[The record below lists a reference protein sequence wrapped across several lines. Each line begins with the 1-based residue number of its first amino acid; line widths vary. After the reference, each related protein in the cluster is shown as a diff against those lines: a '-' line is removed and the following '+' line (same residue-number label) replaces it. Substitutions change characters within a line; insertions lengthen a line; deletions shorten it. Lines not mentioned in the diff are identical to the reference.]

1 MGVFSNNSTAATEGG
16 YIHTIIF
23 DDEIESSNRI
33 ENKVIKCISEYDKGF
48 KDGYKK
54 AKEEILEKISKALSI
69 KEEELKATEGKP
81 KYNRDPK
88 IDNYI
93 KEEMKRLSGN
103 MSNYD
108 KVIEYDTL
116 NTKAVLT
123 FDNEGRL
130 TICATPIYKSNVRT
144 DIDLNSDYR
153 TLHTLYIDK
162 YLDFNEIYITGV
174 SRILVNDVYKK
185 VIIYN
190 VSRTKPDKSFSP
202 LYDLNLKNPTGE
214 VRRERR

>member
-1 MGVFSNNSTAATEGG
+1 MGAFSNHSTAATEGG

-23 DDEIESSNRI
+23 DDEIKSSNGI
-33 ENKVIKCISEYDKGF
+33 ENKVSKCISEYDKGF
-48 KDGYKK
+48 KDGYNK
-54 AKEEILEKISKALSI
+54 AKEEILEKISKALGI
-69 KEEELKATEGKP
+69 KEEELKA
-81 KYNRDPK
+81 KYIRDPK

-93 KEEMKRLSGN
+93 KEEMKRLFDD

-108 KVIEYDTL
+108 KVIESATL

-130 TICATPIYKSNVRT
+130 TICAIPICESMVRT
-144 DIDLNSDYR
+144 NMDLNADYR
-153 TLHTLYIDK
+153 TLHALYIDK
-162 YLDFNEIYITGV
+162 YLDSNEIYITGV

-190 VSRTKPDKSFSP
+190 VSRTNPDKSFSP

-214 VRRERR
+214 VKRKRI

>member
-16 YIHTIIF
+16 YIHTVIF

-33 ENKVIKCISEYDKGF
+33 ENKVSKCISEYDKGF
-48 KDGYKK
+48 KDGYNK
-54 AKEEILEKISKALSI
+54 AKEEILEKISKALGI
-69 KEEELKATEGKP
+69 KEEELKSIEEKP
-81 KYNRDPK
+81 KYIKYPK

-93 KEEMKRLSGN
+93 KEEMKRLFDD

-108 KVIEYDTL
+108 KVIESVTL
-116 NTKAVLT
+116 NTKTVLT
-123 FDNEGRL
+123 FDNKGRL
-130 TICATPIYKSNVRT
+130 TICATPICESKIYTN
-144 DIDLNSDYR
+144 IDLNSDYR

-162 YLDFNEIYITGV
+162 YLDFNRIYITGV
-174 SRILVNDVYKK
+174 SYVLANDVYKK